1 MAHYI
6 LADDFDFDSIIIK
19 EIDFDLVETKLTLK
33 FTYNDDHTLEST
45 VDFGTVFASVAYV
58 DNKVLESLKPYSTTA
73 EVGELIAN
81 ALQEYDK
88 SDVVTNKINESIAD
102 ALNEYYTRSE
112 IDAKDNAL
120 KEDYI
125 QRDENVTNNLT
136 TKINAK
142 AISGVKNT
150 FSTDTNAITTTVY
163 QADGTSQVG
172 IATIPNGTNSESG
185 LISAAQTKKLNN
197 IADGANKY
205 ELPVATENALGGI
218 YAATGDDGYTNEV
231 KIKDGKLYTRPG
243 DYDLP
248 VANANTLGGV
258 KPTATKTSAYTVP
271 VAVDSDGGLFTI
283 PGNYELPLATSDALG
298 GVKIGYTEN
307 AKNYAVK
314 VDSNGKMYVTVNWS
328 DTTYSVATTS
338 ANGLM
343 SSSDKSKLNGI
354 AANANNYSLPTM
366 TASVKGGAK
375 AGSGLEM
382 NGEALNVKTDG
393 ITTAIQSGAVEVLTD
408 GETVQAGTNGL
419 EVKVDNSTIKVG
431 DNGLY
436 ANVETAPAIFINT
449 DDVIYSGDASSY
461 SEMTYPGVTFDIDVI
476 AIGAK
481 NLTSGTDYTFYL
493 NGVICGTTNVNT
505 PTFSLYVKKGQL
517 LRIRSFNY
525 VKIFSLQS

>member
-33 FTYNDDHTLEST
+33 FTYNDDHILESS
-45 VDFGTVFASVAYV
+45 VDFGTDFASVDYV

-88 SDVVTNKINESIAD
+88 SDVVTDKINESIAN

-112 IDAKDNAL
+112 VDAKDNVL

-142 AISGVKNT
+142 AISGVKNV

-163 QADGTSQVG
+163 QADGTQQVG

-205 ELPVATENALGGI
+205 ELPVATESALGGI

-231 KIKDGKLYTRPG
+231 KIKNGKLYTRPG

-271 VAVDSDGGLFTI
+271 VAVDSEGGLFTI

-328 DTTYSVATTS
+328 DTTYNVATTS

-343 SSSDKSKLNGI
+343 SASDKSKLDGI

-375 AGSGLEM
+375 
-382 NGEALNVKTDG
+382 VDG
-393 ITTAIQSGAVEVLTD
+393 ITTQMNGEKIEVITD

-431 DNGLY
+431 NNGLY
-436 ANVETAPAIFINT
+436 ANVETAPKIFIDWDN
-449 DDVIYSGDASSY
+449 VIYDGQTSGSFSLTLEEDAYLMSGRQSFG
-461 SEMTYPGVTFDIDVI
+461 TYIKVNDVG
-476 AIGAK
+476 IGAGGPQSGSYQSVAFMPLK
-481 NLTSGTDYTFYL
+481 KGSIIKASDGIPYLRIFGLTS
-493 NGVICGTTNVNT
+493 
-505 PTFSLYVKKGQL
+505 
-517 LRIRSFNY
+517 
-525 VKIFSLQS
+525 